1 VKVIAPEVLNTVVDR
16 HGYAELSW
24 TKSVP
29 IAGDPDFPVLELPAE
44 KLRYAT
50 ARAFPIKLAA
60 RKMANGSAL
69 LFVQFESFDI
79 AAHAASSPE
88 WAVPGKYTPSTEDE
102 SVDQALG
109 FDEGWADAEPEC
121 IFICDERFAVF
132 WRAAHERRRF
142 GLTAPEQ
149 PSLYPVALDKPAL
162 AALKDALKAWR
173 STSS

>member
-1 VKVIAPEVLNTVVDR
+1 MKVIPAEVLHTVVDK

-24 TKSVP
+24 TRSVP
-29 IAGDPDFPVLELPAE
+29 LPDDPDFPVLELPPE

-50 ARAFPIKLAA
+50 TRAFPIKLAA

-69 LFVQFESFDI
+69 LIAQLESFDI
-79 AAHAASSPE
+79 AAHAAATPQ
-88 WAVPGKYTPSTEDE
+88 WATPGKYTPGTDDE
-102 SVDQALG
+102 AVDHELG

-132 WRAAHERRRF
+132 WRAAHARKRF

-162 AALKDALKAWR
+162 AAIKDALKAWR
-173 STSS
+173 